1 MRSLFL
7 YIDPSTGSMLFAVL
21 IGIVSAVFFGFK
33 SLMMK
38 IKSSFGVNVNELKDK
53 NKLNYVIFSDH
64 KRYWNVFEP
73 ICDEFEKRGI
83 EVHFWTMSSDDPA
96 LDKSYKYVKTEFIGS
111 GNKGFAKLNFMNAHI
126 CLSTTPGLDVY
137 QWKRSKDVDKYVHI
151 FHNPG
156 VNSGGYKMFGLDYYD
171 VVLAVSEEQTL
182 GFKELEN
189 KRNIKKKEYHVVG
202 STYLDEMDEKV
213 KLLPKVQ
220 NENPVV
226 LIATS
231 WGENSMFEKYSFKI
245 IEDLKKTGYKLI
257 VRPHPQMWSFDPK
270 LMKKFDETYSYDNMV
285 EINKDNDNLNV
296 LNKADAI
303 VCDFSGIIF
312 DYVAVFKKPAA
323 YIITE
328 RDLSTYDASQLDNKR
343 GVEEALDLIATE
355 INDNNVDKVCDIV
368 KELVN
373 SGKPKC
379 DDSVINR
386 FWECRGKATD
396 NIVNYMVNN

>member
-1 MRSLFL
+1 MRSALL

-21 IGIVSAVFFGFK
+21 IGVVSALFFGFK

-38 IKSSFGVNVNELKDK
+38 VKSSFGVNVNELKDK

-83 EVHFWTMSSDDPA
+83 EVHYWTMSDDDPA
-96 LDKSYKYVKTEFIGS
+96 LQKDYKYVKPQFIGA

-126 CLSTTPGLDVY
+126 CLSTTPGLEVY

-156 VNSGGYKMFGLDYYD
+156 VNSGGYKLFGLDYYD

-182 GFKELEN
+182 GFKELET
-189 KRNIKKKEYHVVG
+189 KRNIKNKEYHIVG
-202 STYLDEMDEKV
+202 STYLDAMDEKV
-213 KLLPKVQ
+213 KLLPKVH
-220 NENPVV
+220 NETPVV

-231 WGENSMFEKYSFKI
+231 WGENSMFEKYGFKI
-245 IEDLKKTGYKLI
+245 IEDLKKTGYKLV
-257 VRPHPQMWSFDPK
+257 VRPHPQMWTFDPK
-270 LMKKFDETYSYDNMV
+270 LMKRFVDLYGNDSQI
-285 EINKDNDNLNV
+285 EINNDNDNLNV
-296 LNKADAI
+296 LNRADAL

-328 RDLSTYDASQLDNKR
+328 RDLSTYDASMMDNKK
-343 GVEEALDLIATE
+343 GVEEALDLIATG
-355 INDNNVDKVCDIV
+355 ISDNNIDNINSIV
-368 KELVN
+368 KEMLDK
-373 SGKPKC
+373 GGAKC
-379 DDSVINR
+379 NASVFDR
-386 FWECRGKATD
+386 FWECRSHATE
-396 NIVNYMVNN
+396 NILDYILNN